1 MAWLNVEQ
9 FASTAFFRFFIRKMV
24 KVACFQ
30 ATALDAHVVIVV
42 GSECLCSILKD
53 YFG

>member
-9 FASTAFFRFFIRKMV
+9 SATEAKSVVDYLELRKMV

-30 ATALDAHVVIVV
+30 ATALDAHVVVAAV
-42 GSECLCSILKD
+42 LSCR
-53 YFG
+53 